1 MQNFAHLLSIFST
14 CGNARFQLIKLC
26 NRNKSRRIT
35 SKLVKNMQSTS
46 ISSVKE
52 LQELRSMKINVST
65 AILCV
70 LIFHRS

>member
-1 MQNFAHLLSIFST
+1 MQNFCTSPQLST

-35 SKLVKNMQSTS
+35 SKLVKNLQSTS

-70 LIFHRS
+70 FDLS